1 MELFTSTLKKYAVHK
16 LNIGIRKE
24 IEALNIFKCYV
35 KKNDTYYKPLTL
47 ILMIEQEC
55 KQCRKQKTSFDCQN
69 NRNI

>member
-1 MELFTSTLKKYAVHK
+1 MLYIIEYQYQ
-16 LNIGIRKE
+16 KE
-24 IEALNIFKCYV
+24 IEALKIFKCYV
-35 KKNDTYYKPLTL
+35 EKKNDTNYKPLTL